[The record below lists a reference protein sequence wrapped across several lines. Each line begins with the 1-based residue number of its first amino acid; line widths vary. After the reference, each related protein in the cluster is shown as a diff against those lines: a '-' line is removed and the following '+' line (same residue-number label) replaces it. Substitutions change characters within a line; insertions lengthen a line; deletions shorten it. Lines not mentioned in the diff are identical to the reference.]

1 MNKIIQQVLTLV
13 TLCWVLT
20 GCSGENLIQ
29 EYGEGTGHLYLT
41 LGSVDVELSS
51 TTRAEAGSLPE
62 DLIPKAEDFM
72 IDLQMGNES
81 VEGFPKKYSE
91 LTAEG
96 IELMAGGYTV
106 TAYCGENDLI
116 QATPY
121 FSTSVQVQILPG
133 KPTEATLNAAL
144 ANAMLTPAVSESLQ
158 NHYTDWTL
166 TIKAGDASMTLAN
179 KEKSD
184 GYLFVQAGQVVNA
197 VFEGTNILGKE
208 TSHEWTVVSPAVA
221 QTKYVIQCDPD
232 IPVFS
237 FGLNTTTEHT
247 TDQSG
252 LLNGTKVSLSFGDLS
267 NVPLSL
273 ITNWKATL
281 VNEAGEVVR
290 SYSTS
295 DFNSTGE
302 MAIENNWPYLPQ
314 GNYTLK
320 YSYTIDGNEV
330 NEEATANEAKTVT
343 MPLPTFNAEV
353 SAQTS
358 YSVYQSQGAVAAN
371 ETDGSGIFNI
381 SLTTNISPDILGN
394 EKYAD
399 LLSAT
404 YSLDSGENSTEK
416 SPVFQNLQW
425 GKRTLTAS
433 ASFDS
438 SKEST
443 SSVECEVTGIPY
455 KGDYTNQSPFNDTK
469 NPWICVGSGEYWGER
484 GYILFEY
491 YNYLFGTDIR
501 HNCYVFSPAFKLST
515 SIDINYSTK
524 IAYFTT
530 GLGNPSIDIYT
541 GVSEKTDN
549 SIRDNVTSIKRI
561 NSNNNPGDDKFA
573 IISYD
578 TTIGNN
584 YRICISHDGG
594 VDGNGA
600 ENWLTFKALEVL
612 YR

>member
-1 MNKIIQQVLTLV
+1 MNKIIQQVLTLA

-20 GCSGENLIQ
+20 GCSGENLLQ
-29 EYGEGTGHLYLT
+29 EYEEGRGYLCLT

-51 TTRAEAGSLPE
+51 TTRAEAGFLPE
-62 DLIPKAEDFM
+62 DLIPEVEDFM
-72 IDLQMGNES
+72 IDIQMGKES

-91 LTAEG
+91 LTAG
-96 IELMAGGYTV
+96 VELMAGGYTV
-106 TAYCGENDLI
+106 IAYHGENKPI
-116 QATPY
+116 QDTPY
-121 FSTSVQVQILPG
+121 FSGSSTVQIYPG
-133 KPTEATLNAAL
+133 ETASTTINATL
-144 ANAMLTPAVSESLQ
+144 ANAMLMPDVTENLK

-166 TIKAGDASMTLAN
+166 TVKAGDASMTLAN
-179 KEKSD
+179 KEESD
-184 GYLFVQAGQVVNA
+184 GYLFAQAGQSVNA
-197 VFEGTNILGKE
+197 VFEGTNLLGNE

-232 IPVFS
+232 IPIFS
-237 FGLNTTTEHT
+237 FELNAVAEHT
-247 TDQSG
+247 ANQSG
-252 LLNGTKVSLSFGDLS
+252 YVNGTKVSLSFGDLS
-267 NVPLSL
+267 NVPLTL

-295 DFNSTGE
+295 DFSSTGE

-358 YSVYQSQGAVAAN
+358 YSVFQSQGTAAAN

-381 SLTTNISPDILGN
+381 SLTTNIAPDILGN

-399 LLSAT
+399 LLNAT
-404 YSLDSGENSTEK
+404 YSLDSGESSTEK

-433 ASFDS
+433 ASFDGS
-438 SKEST
+438 NST

-455 KGDYTNQSPFNDTK
+455 YISFNGNTNPENWTLSNNGKCGDRLVLKRGDAYALSPKFYTPSDVNVNVTLNAYAYGGSWPYNYKPTVSIHPSEVGQNSTVITTLSGSIEVPGTATFQNISTTFMLTDIVGKVCIYTTG
-469 NPWICVGSGEYWGER
+469 NGSGAAIGI
-484 GYILFEY
+484 GDM
-491 YNYLFGTDIR
+491 GVVCD
-501 HNCYVFSPAFKLST
+501 HFSIQYK
-515 SIDINYSTK
+515 
-524 IAYFTT
+524 
-530 GLGNPSIDIYT
+530 
-541 GVSEKTDN
+541 
-549 SIRDNVTSIKRI
+549 
-561 NSNNNPGDDKFA
+561 
-573 IISYD
+573 
-578 TTIGNN
+578 
-584 YRICISHDGG
+584 
-594 VDGNGA
+594 
-600 ENWLTFKALEVL
+600 
-612 YR
+612 

>member
-1 MNKIIQQVLTLV
+1 MKKIIQQVLTL
-13 TLCWVLT
+13 TILCWMMA

-29 EYGEGTGHLYLT
+29 EYGEGMGYLRLT
-41 LGSVDVELSS
+41 LGNVDVELSS

-62 DLIPKAEDFM
+62 DLIPQAEDFM
-72 IDLQMGNES
+72 IDIQMGNES
-81 VEGFPKKYSE
+81 VEGFPQKYSE
-91 LTAEG
+91 LTTEG
-96 IELMAGGYTV
+96 IELKAGDYTV
-106 TAYCGENDLI
+106 TAYYGENNLI

-121 FSTSVQVQILPG
+121 FFTSVQVQILPG
-133 KPTEATLNAAL
+133 KSTKATLNAAL

-158 NHYTDWTL
+158 NHYTDWKL
-166 TIKAGDASMTLAN
+166 TVKTGDASMTLAN

-184 GYLFVQAGQVVNA
+184 SYLFVQAGQSVTA
-197 VFEGTNILGKE
+197 VFEGTNLLENE

-237 FGLNTTTEHT
+237 FGLNATAEHT

-252 LLNGTKVSLSFGDLS
+252 YLNGTKVSLSFGDLS

-330 NEEATANEAKTVT
+330 NEEATANEAKTIT
-343 MPLPTFNAEV
+343 MPLPNFEAEV

-358 YSVYQSQGAVAAN
+358 YSVYQSQGAAAAN

-381 SLTTNISPDILGN
+381 SLTTNIAPDILGN

-425 GKRTLTAS
+425 GKRTLTTS
-433 ASFDS
+433 ASFDGS
-438 SKEST
+438 NST

-455 KGDYTNQSPFNDTK
+455 SFNFYKNESALNNSKWTKVNVEYTNSKCTIQSDGSNGYLISPNFHIPTPLSVDYSIQAQYYRAWLISVSSKSIDLQIGVTPSNLSVATNYNTHTCKGDNNT
-469 NPWICVGSGEYWGER
+469 GESYA
-484 GYILFEY
+484 
-491 YNYLFGTDIR
+491 T
-501 HNCYVFSPAFKLST
+501 
-515 SIDINYSTK
+515 
-524 IAYFTT
+524 
-530 GLGNPSIDIYT
+530 YT
-541 GVSEKTDN
+541 GTLDLS
-549 SIRDNVTSIKRI
+549 SALSYISFYH
-561 NSNNNPGDDKFA
+561 NNAN
-573 IISYD
+573 ISAQIDYLCLYEF
-578 TTIGNN
+578 T
-584 YRICISHDGG
+584 
-594 VDGNGA
+594 
-600 ENWLTFKALEVL
+600 LE
-612 YR
+612 YK